1 MGSQLRWLERTPD
14 KREVDGS
21 IPFEPTITDF
31 TSVKSTLKNIQM
43 KNKVNQNNQ
52 KELREAN
59 FQEKTNLRI
68 LQVETSRTRKMR
80 NNL

>member
-43 KNKVNQNNQ
+43 KNKV
-52 KELREAN
+52 KLL
-59 FQEKTNLRI
+59 K
-68 LQVETSRTRKMR
+68 
-80 NNL
+80 NNLYKINESKFCKLY